1 MSEAPLVHVVDD
13 DASFAR
19 SLVRLLGASGFRVR
33 SFSSAAELLAA
44 VSPQSE
50 GCVVA
55 DLSMPGMD
63 GLELQQRL
71 GASGAP
77 LPVVF
82 LTGRGDIPSSVR
94 AMRGGA
100 VDFLEK
106 SAPKE
111 DLLAAVRR
119 ALDAGHSARVASER
133 RAELGRRFAELTA
146 REREVL
152 QQVVRGR
159 MNKQIA
165 ADLGIHE
172 RTVKLHRSA
181 LTAKLG
187 VRSAAELAT
196 LARDAGLF
204 DAAFP

>member
-1 MSEAPLVHVVDD
+1 MSEAPVVHIVDD
-13 DASFAR
+13 DASFGR
-19 SLVRLLGASGFRVR
+19 SLARLLGASGFQVR
-33 SFSSAAELLAA
+33 GFSSGAELLAA

-55 DLSMPGMD
+55 DLAMPGIG
-63 GLELQQRL
+63 GLELQDELSRL
-71 GASGAP
+71 GVP

-106 SAPKE
+106 HAPKE
-111 DLLAAVRR
+111 ALLAAVQR
-119 ALDAGHSARVASER
+119 ALASGRHAAGLR
-133 RAELGRRFAELTA
+133 RRFSALTQRELQ
-146 REREVL
+146 VL
-152 QQVVRGR
+152 QHVVRGR

-172 RTVKLHRSA
+172 RTVKLHRTA
-181 LTAKLG
+181 LTTKLG

-196 LARDAGLF
+196 LARDAGV
-204 DAAFP
+204 AT

>member
-1 MSEAPLVHVVDD
+1 VSDAPIVHLVDD

-19 SLVRLLGASGFRVR
+19 ALARLLGASGFRVR
-33 SFSSAAELLAA
+33 SFSSGAELLAA

-55 DLSMPGMD
+55 DLAMPGIG
-63 GLELQQRL
+63 GLELQERL
-71 GASGAP
+71 AQGGVP

-106 SAPKE
+106 HAAKD

-119 ALDAGHSARVASER
+119 ALASGRDA
-133 RAELGRRFAELTA
+133 AELRRRFAALTT

-152 QQVVRGR
+152 QHVVRGR

-172 RTVKLHRSA
+172 RTVKLHRTA
-181 LTAKLG
+181 LTTKLG
-187 VRSAAELAT
+187 VRSAAELVT
-196 LARDAGLF
+196 LARDAG
-204 DAAFP
+204 AVT

>member
-1 MSEAPLVHVVDD
+1 VSEPLVHLVDD

-19 SLVRLLGASGFRVR
+19 SLARLLAASGFRVR
-33 SFSSAAELLAA
+33 SYAGAAELLAA

-55 DLSMPGMD
+55 DLSMPGID
-63 GLELQQRL
+63 GLELQARL
-71 GASGAP
+71 AALDVP

-82 LTGRGDIPSSVR
+82 LTGRGDIASSVR

-100 VDFLEK
+100 ADFLEK
-106 SAPKE
+106 HGAKE
-111 DLLAAVRR
+111 ELLAALQRG
-119 ALDAGHSARVASER
+119 LESARKARGARER
-133 RAELGRRFAELTA
+133 HAELRRRLAALTS

-152 QQVVRGR
+152 QHVVRGR

-181 LTAKLG
+181 LTSKLG
-187 VRSAAELAT
+187 VRSAAELAM
-196 LARDAGLF
+196 LVRDAASASP
-204 DAAFP
+204 DFP